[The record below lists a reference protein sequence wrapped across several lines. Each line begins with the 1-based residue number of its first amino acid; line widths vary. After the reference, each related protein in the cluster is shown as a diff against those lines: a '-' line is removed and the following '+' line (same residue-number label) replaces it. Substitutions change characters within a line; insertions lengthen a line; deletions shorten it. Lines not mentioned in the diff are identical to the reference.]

1 MKKIVRCVLTL
12 FLIMLLV
19 SCSEKEQKILN
30 VYNYNDYMAQELL
43 DQFEKEYDIKI
54 NYDTYMTNEEL
65 YYKLKQGEFNY
76 DIIFP
81 SDYMVERMI
90 KEDML
95 SEINIKK
102 LSNIENI
109 GSTFLGL
116 SYDSENKYSVPYL
129 WGTLGII
136 YNKKMVK
143 ENVDSW
149 NILWNEKYKKE
160 ILMYDSLRDAL
171 GLTLKK
177 LGYSMNT
184 LNIEELE
191 AAKKELINQKSL
203 IKAYVLD
210 EVKDMMIENKAAIAV
225 VYSGEGML
233 MMKKNP
239 DLVYVIPKEGTN
251 LWFDTIAIPKE
262 SKNKKEANL
271 FIDFL
276 LRAKSGKA
284 IVDYIG
290 YSTPNNATYALLD
303 EKTKSVSGAYPDKN
317 TIENSEVFI
326 DLGDFLK
333 EYNRVWTEIKVH

>member
-191 AAKKELINQKSL
+191 AAKKELINQKPL

-251 LWFDTIAIPKE
+251 LWFDTIAIPKI

>member
-191 AAKKELINQKSL
+191 AAKKELINQKPL

-210 EVKDMMIENKAAIAV
+210 EVKDMMIENKASIAV

-239 DLVYVIPKEGTN
+239 DLAYVIPKEGTN

>member
-239 DLVYVIPKEGTN
+239 DLAYVIPKEGTN
-251 LWFDTIAIPKE
+251 LWFDTIAIPKI

>member
-191 AAKKELINQKSL
+191 AAKKELINQKPL

-210 EVKDMMIENKAAIAV
+210 EVKDMMIENKASIAV

-239 DLVYVIPKEGTN
+239 DLAYVIPKEGTN
-251 LWFDTIAIPKE
+251 LWFDTIAIPKIW
-262 SKNKKEANL
+262 KNKKEANL

>member
-1 MKKIVRCVLTL
+1 LKKIVRCVLTL

-191 AAKKELINQKSL
+191 AAKKELINQKPL

-210 EVKDMMIENKAAIAV
+210 EVKDMMIENKASIAV

-233 MMKKNP
+233 MMKKNS
-239 DLVYVIPKEGTN
+239 DLAYVIPKEGTN
-251 LWFDTIAIPKE
+251 LWFDTIAIPKI

>member
-191 AAKKELINQKSL
+191 AAKKELINQKPL

-239 DLVYVIPKEGTN
+239 DLAYVIPKEGTN
-251 LWFDTIAIPKE
+251 LWFDTIAIPKI

>member
-191 AAKKELINQKSL
+191 AAKKELINQKPL

-210 EVKDMMIENKAAIAV
+210 EVKDMMIENKASIAV

-239 DLVYVIPKEGTN
+239 DLAYVIPKEGTN
-251 LWFDTIAIPKE
+251 LWFDTIAIPKI

>member
-251 LWFDTIAIPKE
+251 LWFDTIAIPKI

>member
-191 AAKKELINQKSL
+191 AAKKELINQKPL